1 MAVKKTEVGT
11 MITGRHIGLFRLE
24 TMLLGLKLEIET
36 EGRMRLTR
44 GRSCYARIKSEF
56 GFKGNKQKVYNQ
68 MQDYIN
74 ERKLK
79 EDNDVYGGVQ

>member
-1 MAVKKTEVGT
+1 VAVEKNESGT
-11 MITGRHIGLFRLE
+11 MITGNDIGLFRIE

-56 GFKGNKQKVYNQ
+56 GFKGNKQKVYDQ
-68 MQDYIN
+68 MQNYIN
-74 ERKLK
+74 ERKIK
-79 EDNDVYGGVQ
+79 QDHNVYGNIK

>member
-1 MAVKKTEVGT
+1 MV
-11 MITGRHIGLFRLE
+11 TGNDIGLFRIE

-56 GFKGNKQKVYNQ
+56 GFKGNKQKVYDQ
-68 MQDYIN
+68 MQNYIN
-74 ERKLK
+74 ERKINQ
-79 EDNDVYGGVQ
+79 DHNVYGNIK

>member
-1 MAVKKTEVGT
+1 
-11 MITGRHIGLFRLE
+11 MITGNDIGLFRIE

-56 GFKGNKQKVYNQ
+56 GFKGNKQKVYDQ
-68 MQDYIN
+68 MQNYIN
-74 ERKLK
+74 ERKIK
-79 EDNDVYGGVQ
+79 QDHNVYGNIK